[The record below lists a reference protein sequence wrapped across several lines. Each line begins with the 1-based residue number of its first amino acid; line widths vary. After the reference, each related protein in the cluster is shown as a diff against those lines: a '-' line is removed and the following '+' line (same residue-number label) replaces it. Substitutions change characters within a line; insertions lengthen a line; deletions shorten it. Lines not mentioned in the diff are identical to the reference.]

1 MIDETMVAVVALT
14 RVTKGYGCNKTE
26 HGNKYVIEYCH
37 YRNTMHYIL
46 KFRFIVPS
54 LLVRANLGMNRF
66 IVIG

>member
-1 MIDETMVAVVALT
+1 MKPWMAVVALT
-14 RVTKGYGCNKTE
+14 WVIKGYGCNKNG
-26 HGNKYVIEYCH
+26 HGNTYVIEPCH

-54 LLVRANLGMNRF
+54 LLVKTNLGVNRF